1 MPVCSPGEKPHGSAH
16 KLASSRKKTLPL
28 QAEPSNMGVCV
39 SPSLNTNYWGI
50 CLASFPT
57 SPGLS
62 LKLWDPF
69 LGIKQMVGKYS
80 IIIKSPQDNR
90 YFHILK
96 WLRGKAQIVLKKPK
110 KTKNPKIF
118 SKILIKPIVLF
129 SLFLFFP
136 VEERFSFCTS
146 TRSAGCC

>member
-1 MPVCSPGEKPHGSAH
+1 MPVCSPGEKPHASAH

-39 SPSLNTNYWGI
+39 SPSLNTDYWGI
-50 CLASFPT
+50 LLASSPT

-69 LGIKQMVGKYS
+69 LYIKQMIGEYS

-96 WLRGKAQIVLKKPK
+96 WLRGKAQLVLKKTK
-110 KTKNPKIF
+110 KTKKPKIF
-118 SKILIKPIVLF
+118 SKILIKPVVLF
-129 SLFLFFP
+129 SLVLFFP

-146 TRSAGCC
+146 TRSARCC